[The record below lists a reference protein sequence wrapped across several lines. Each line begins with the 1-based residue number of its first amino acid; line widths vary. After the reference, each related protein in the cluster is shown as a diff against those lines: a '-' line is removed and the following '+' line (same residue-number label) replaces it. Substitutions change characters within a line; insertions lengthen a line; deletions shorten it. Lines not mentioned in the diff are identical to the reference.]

1 MPSPFDH
8 TPGAGWSRPRVAVA
22 VLGGFCLGLGTM
34 VAAGWIVHL
43 APLIQVRPTFAP
55 MQFNTAICFILIG
68 AALGL
73 WGGDSGGWIVPTVSG
88 VVAAIGGL
96 TLEEYLFQANL
107 GIDQLLFHDY
117 ITTETPFPG
126 RMSAMSSLCILL
138 LGLALLLA
146 AWRTAPRWGPVAAGA
161 LGSIVI
167 GISLVT
173 LLGYSLG
180 LPGTWGW
187 TQFTRVPVYS
197 AACFSLAGAAVF
209 IIAWSMGL
217 QAGESAPRWLPVPL
231 ALAAFTGS
239 LLLYFAL
246 EAKQDKDVF
255 ETVRADADGTGNQ
268 IAVRM
273 ESRAR
278 SLARMARDWEV
289 SGPPTQAAWEASATS
304 YVHDIPDV
312 EALEWIDAMRHV
324 RWMTPVAGSGRQFD
338 DRAMDERRE
347 AALEQAQREQQPV
360 VSRIVSLPDGS
371 PGFVIYAPI
380 IVDGQSDGFLAGLFK
395 AETCLQRYL
404 PSAVAAGEAITVSDG
419 AQIFYKRDAEAPPR
433 RADWIVDE
441 PIDLHG
447 ATWNLRMWPAPEL
460 ATRLDSSL
468 PGVVLCAGLLGGLLL
483 GAVMFYAQRSSR
495 EAVEIRRAN
504 AALQAA
510 LDTVKTLEGLLP
522 ICSYCKRV
530 RDDSGYWS
538 QIDTYLRKHTNA
550 SLTHGYCPE
559 CAAKFYEECGID
571 VPDNVKAELEAHNYE

>member
-1 MPSPFDH
+1 
-8 TPGAGWSRPRVAVA
+8 
-22 VLGGFCLGLGTM
+22 M
-34 VAAGWIVHL
+34 VAAGWIVHSL
-43 APLIQVRPTFAP
+43 PLIQLRPHFAP
-55 MQFNTAICFILIG
+55 MHFNTAVCFVLIG

-73 WGGDSGGWIVPTVSG
+73 WALDLGRATPVLGFL
-88 VVAAIGGL
+88 VAAIGAL
-96 TLEEYLFQANL
+96 TMGEYLFHANL
-107 GIDQLLFHDY
+107 GIDQLLVRSF
-117 ITTETPFPG
+117 IATETTSPG
-126 RMSAMSSLCILL
+126 RMSFLSSFCFVMS
-138 LGLALLLA
+138 GLALGLLG
-146 AWRTAPRWGPVAAGA
+146 RGRWVPLVAGA
-161 LGSIVI
+161 LSSVII

-173 LLGYSLG
+173 SAGYLLG

-187 TQFTRVPVYS
+187 MPFTRIPIYS
-197 AACFSLAGAAVF
+197 ATGFSLAGAGIFV
-209 IIAWSMGL
+209 IAWTTGL
-217 QAGESAPRWLPVPL
+217 RPGETTPRWLPVPL
-231 ALAAFTGS
+231 ALAVFTGF

-246 EAKQDKDVF
+246 DAKQNKDVLQ
-255 ETVRADADGTGNQ
+255 TVRADADGTGSQ

-289 SGPPTQAAWEASATS
+289 SGPPTEAAWEANATS

-312 EALEWIDAMRHV
+312 EALEWIDSTRHV
-324 RWMTPVAGSGRQFD
+324 RWMTPVAGSGSQVN
-338 DRAMDERRE
+338 DRAMDERQE

-371 PGFVIYAPI
+371 LGYVIYAPI
-380 IVDGQSDGFLAGLFK
+380 ILNGQSDGFLAGLFK
-395 AETCLQRYL
+395 AENSLQRYL

-419 AQIFYKRDAEAPPR
+419 AQIFYSRDADAPSM

-441 PIDLHG
+441 PIELHG
-447 ATWNLRMWPAPEL
+447 ATWTLRMWPGPEL
-460 ATRLDSSL
+460 ASRLDSSL
-468 PGVVLCAGLLGGLLL
+468 PAVVLFAGLLGGLLL

-559 CAAKFYEECGID
+559 CAAKFYEECGIEL
-571 VPDNVKAELEAHNYE
+571 PDKVKAELEAHNYE